1 MNDHEIFLRPA
12 AALLPA
18 LPAYDMALITLTVV
32 AWLRASRDKQLP
44 VELRLLDVVG
54 QPDRVLSAF
63 GAIRSLWGVDESL
76 RVGEGALMVIVQ
88 AALKLER
95 LGQLAEWESES
106 DLVFAANL
114 PSPTISLAPYVA
126 HIVTVIGLSENPT
139 TVYVPFETSGQLASR
154 LYKRDVDI
162 WMASTGPQ
170 LVQLGLINAGIHE
183 LPLHAVDPVTDSTAL
198 DEKGFTPFGAAV
210 AALDFKNNYA
220 TVKHGPDLLSQYGH
234 PSAVG
239 PLAAVFHMLTR
250 TTGKVVMVVPDSVL
264 FSPGAER
271 GLRQH
276 LLENR
281 LLEAVLSLPKE
292 AVHGMNGTASILVMN
307 TARTSEN
314 VLFLKVVPELLGTS
328 QGGDPKPHHVL
339 GQFRNRQSGQ
349 FSTLV
354 SAADLLTSADLNLE
368 PGRHQ
373 ESRPAKGGHGGE
385 PHIAID
391 EHFELIRPRQHHS
404 GLTGVP
410 VHELQASDIPN
421 YGLVQSACKPSQHE
435 LNGPNA
441 QEYFLRE
448 NDVVIC
454 IKGAVGKVGCV
465 AKAPPIGA
473 GGWVCG
479 QSIAVLRA
487 RGESYNPQALMMYL
501 RSPLGQAQLNR
512 LVVGTSAPTIQGKA
526 LKGLEIP
533 VLTPVQSDMAAEAL
547 EKEVAIE
554 AEILRLRHKQSQ
566 ISGFLWAY

>member
-1 MNDHEIFLRPA
+1 MIDYEILLRHPA
-12 AALLPA
+12 ARSPA
-18 LPAYDMALITLTVV
+18 WSASDRALITLTVI

-44 VELRLLDVVG
+44 VELRLLDVASH
-54 QPDRVLSAF
+54 PDHVTSAF
-63 GAIRSLWGVDESL
+63 AAIRNLWEMDEGPPISKD
-76 RVGEGALMVIVQ
+76 ALMVIVQ

-95 LGQLAEWESES
+95 SGQLAEWESES

-114 PSPTISLAPYVA
+114 PSPTITLAPYVA

-139 TVYVPFETSGQLASR
+139 TVYVPFENSGQLASR
-154 LYKRDVDI
+154 LYNRDVGI
-162 WMASTGPQ
+162 WVASTSPR
-170 LVQLGLINAGIHE
+170 LVQLALINAGVHE
-183 LPLHAVDPVTDSTAL
+183 LKLHPVDPVIDSTAL

-210 AALDFKNNYA
+210 AAFDFKNNYA
-220 TVKHGPDLLSQYGH
+220 TVKHETELHSQYGH

-250 TTGKVVMVVPDSVL
+250 TTGKVVLVVPDSLL

-281 LLEAVLSLPKE
+281 LLDAVLSLPKE
-292 AVHGMNGTASILVMN
+292 AVHGMSGTASILVIN

-314 VLFLKVVPELLGTS
+314 VLFLKVVPELLGAS
-328 QGGDPKPHHVL
+328 QGGDSKPHHVL

-354 SAADLLTSADLNLE
+354 STADLLASADLNLE

-373 ESRPAKGGHGGE
+373 ESRPAKGIHE
-385 PHIAID
+385 PHVAID

-404 GLTGVP
+404 SLTGVP
-410 VHELQASDIPN
+410 VHELQASDIPD
-421 YGLVQSACKPSQHE
+421 YGLVQSACKPSQHD

-454 IKGAVGKVGCV
+454 IKGAVGKVGCI
-465 AKAPPIGA
+465 AKPPPIGS

-487 RGESYNPQALMMYL
+487 RGQGYNPQALMMYL

-533 VLTPVQSDMAAEAL
+533 VLTPVQSDMAAESL

-554 AEILRLRHKQSQ
+554 ADILRLRHKQSQ
-566 ISGFLWAY
+566 ISGFLWAD